1 MQVLLTRPLCDS
13 IETSKILNNFK
24 VENLILPFLKI
35 KNIEYNFLK
44 CIYADTLIFTSKNAA
59 RFFKHNLKSFK
70 KNPLIFSV
78 GTETKRI
85 LSEKGFSKV
94 INVDGDVNN
103 LKKKIEPY
111 LKNLKLIVHPTL
123 ADTNNELKLFFQK
136 FNCNYVAIKC
146 YETQP
151 ILVDKVKFKKFMID
165 SGNIITLYSS
175 KTAKQFVKS
184 IFKNKLESYCKNK
197 IFITLSRNIANELE
211 ELECHSIKIAEK
223 PNQESMIKLILD
235 NYFLEIRND

>member
-1 MQVLLTRPLCDS
+1 MGQKQREFYL
-13 IETSKILNNFK
+13 KK
-24 VENLILPFLKI
+24 VFQ
-35 KNIEYNFLK
+35 
-44 CIYADTLIFTSKNAA
+44 
-59 RFFKHNLKSFK
+59 
-70 KNPLIFSV
+70 
-78 GTETKRI
+78 
-85 LSEKGFSKV
+85 KV

-175 KTAKQFVKS
+175 KNSKT
-184 IFKNKLESYCKNK
+184 IC
-197 IFITLSRNIANELE
+197 
-211 ELECHSIKIAEK
+211 
-223 PNQESMIKLILD
+223 
-235 NYFLEIRND
+235 